1 MTELNISRNR
11 DGDSSAGRPPKPRLS
26 VVIITRNEIANIER
40 CIRSV
45 AFADE
50 VVVLDHDSTDGTAQL
65 AASLG
70 AKVTVT
76 MDWPGFGVQKNR
88 ALALATGQWILSL
101 DADEAVDDR
110 LRQEIQA
117 AVESDARSAY
127 MVPRST
133 QFCGQWIRHCGWTPD
148 HVLRL
153 FPAGAAEFSLDMV
166 HEHVKTLL
174 PVKRL
179 SASLLHYS
187 YPTPAHYWRKLTQ
200 YSQAWATQRF
210 SKGQQSSMPQ
220 ALMSGLFAFFKSYII
235 RLGFLDGWAGLN
247 VCIMQAQAAYGK
259 HLTLYWLWVQHK
271 AK

>member
-1 MTELNISRNR
+1 MTELNTPHNR
-11 DGDSSAGRPPKPRLS
+11 DGDSSDERQTRPRLS

-45 AFADE
+45 SFANE
-50 VVVLDHDSTDGTAQL
+50 VVVLDHDSSDGTAQL
-65 AASLG
+65 ARSLG
-70 AKVTVT
+70 AQVTVV

-88 ALALATGQWILSL
+88 ALALATGQWVLSL
-101 DADEAVDDR
+101 DADEAVDDQ
-110 LRQEIQA
+110 LREQIQA
-117 AVESDARSAY
+117 VVQNAPTAAY
-127 MVPRST
+127 MVPRKT

-153 FPAGAAEFSLDMV
+153 FPAGKAQFSLDMV
-166 HEHVKTLL
+166 HEHVQTLL

-200 YSQAWATQRF
+200 YSQAWAMQRF
-210 SKGQQSSMPQ
+210 SSGQQSSTPR
-220 ALMSGLFAFFKSYII
+220 ALLSGLFAFIKSYII

-259 HLTLYWLWVQHK
+259 HLTLYWLWVQK
-271 AK
+271 NAK